1 MCRYVQSSQTDLP
14 GPANAELRLREERL
28 SRRVCSAC
36 CRPFSLLTNRW
47 DIYSIIYTIYT
58 ISIYTLYNNILR
70 RLLCSNCLLGVCR
83 ACASFQPRDQVW
95 VCRRCSGARYSSDSI
110 ALVDDKLWSV
120 SQMKTLTLR
129 VTEQTVDLSTLTA
142 RVSCRLVAMPCSI
155 SKAVTAPLSGVLYLY
170 NIPVSTKLKLQH
182 CVTLLTPYCQA

>member
-1 MCRYVQSSQTDLP
+1 MYDTIYFIIYRYDQLHCAMCRYVQSSQTDLP

-47 DIYSIIYTIYT
+47 DIYTTIYTIIYT

-110 ALVDDKLWSV
+110 ALVDDIFNN
-120 SQMKTLTLR
+120 
-129 VTEQTVDLSTLTA
+129 D
-142 RVSCRLVAMPCSI
+142 I
-155 SKAVTAPLSGVLYLY
+155 LYY
-170 NIPVSTKLKLQH
+170 DQFLK
-182 CVTLLTPYCQA
+182 